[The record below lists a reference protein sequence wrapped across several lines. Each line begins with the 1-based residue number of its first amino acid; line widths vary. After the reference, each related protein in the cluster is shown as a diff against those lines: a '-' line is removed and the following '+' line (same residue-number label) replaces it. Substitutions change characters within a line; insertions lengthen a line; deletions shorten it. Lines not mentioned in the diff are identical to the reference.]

1 MNIISIPATETTPSV
16 SLNHNTHT
24 LTFEGESRPENVSA
38 FYTQIFE
45 WIEAYD
51 KYLYFITERSV
62 NKIKINCEFKL
73 EYFNSSSAKKI
84 LDIITSLINIKK
96 HNDKVELI
104 ILWNYEEE
112 DEDMLDSGKEFEK
125 MLQYP
130 FVYSAL

>member
-1 MNIISIPATETTPSV
+1 MNIISIPSTETTPSV
-16 SLNHNTHT
+16 LLNHNTHT
-24 LTFEGESRPENVSA
+24 LTFEGESRPENVTA

-45 WIEAYD
+45 WIDAYD
-51 KYLYFITERSV
+51 KYLYFITGNST
-62 NKIKINCEFKL
+62 NKVKINCEFKL

-84 LDIITSLINIKK
+84 LDIITALINIKK
-96 HNDKVELI
+96 NNEKLDLVI
-104 ILWNYEEE
+104 IWNYEEA